1 MNVSDLATFSK
12 RAYTIAHML
21 PICTDIPIAEPPF
34 EAGGRRLESAVRKA
48 LYEYD
53 LISGKKIAVALSG
66 GKDSLTLL
74 FLLKA
79 ISGRGFPPFDLH
91 AIHVSGAFS
100 CGPGMT
106 LKYLENVCKKLKVP
120 LTVAISSYA
129 PQKLEC
135 YSCSRSRRGMLF
147 NEAKKLGIDTI
158 AFGHHRDDSIETL
171 LLNLLH
177 KGEFAANLPKVFM
190 EDYGITIIRP
200 LLLIG
205 EKEIISFAK
214 RYNYARIVCQCP
226 VGQTSKRGE
235 VKKILTELEAA
246 FPNARENLALAS
258 RISGSDKAARK

>member
-1 MNVSDLATFSK
+1 MF
-12 RAYTIAHML
+12 
-21 PICTDIPIAEPPF
+21 PICRDIPIAAPPF
-34 EAGGRRLESAVRKA
+34 EYGGRRLESAVRKA
-48 LYEYD
+48 LYEYN
-53 LISGKKIAVALSG
+53 LISGRKIAIALSG

-79 ISGRGFPPFDLH
+79 ISGKGFPPFELH

-106 LKYLENVCKKLKVP
+106 LKYLEDVCKKIEIP
-120 LTVAISSYA
+120 LTVVTSSYA

-135 YSCSRSRRGMLF
+135 YSCSRSRRTLLF

-171 LLNLLH
+171 LLNLFH
-177 KGEFAANLPKVFM
+177 KGEFAANLPKILM

-200 LLLIG
+200 LLLVA
-205 EKEIISFAK
+205 EKEIIAFAK

-235 VKKILTELEAA
+235 VKKILTELESA
-246 FPNARENLALAS
+246 FPNVRENLAQAS
-258 RISGSDKAARK
+258 RTYGSDKAARK